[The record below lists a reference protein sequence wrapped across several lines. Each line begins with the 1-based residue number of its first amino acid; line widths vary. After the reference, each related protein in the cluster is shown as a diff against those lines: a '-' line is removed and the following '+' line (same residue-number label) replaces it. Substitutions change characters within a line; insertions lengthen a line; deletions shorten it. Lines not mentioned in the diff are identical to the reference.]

1 MQDPVLTLVS
11 RPAEPRGRA
20 GAPWWW
26 REQRPPRSSVVP
38 VVALGAFT
46 FVLLTAPQTTFPVL
60 ASLRIALLTAGLAI
74 AAHLVDRVARGQ
86 SVLALPRGTW
96 PAVLLGLWAIATA
109 PLSAWPGGSVDLF
122 LDLFVKSLLVL
133 WLIAGVVDTTRRL
146 RGLFWLLSA
155 LGVMLAVTALGNFAT
170 GKHLAGGA
178 PGLERIA
185 GFDAPLTAN
194 PNDLALVLNLLLP
207 LSLSLYHAHR
217 RPGVRVL
224 LLGVMALEVAGVVAT
239 FSRAG
244 FLTLLVVAVAH
255 VLSMLRG
262 ARRIWGAVGIAGALV
277 LVAVLPGGYG
287 QHLGTVTDISSDP
300 TGSAQERWTLMGAAL
315 RVVMA
320 HPVCGVGLGMNILAI
335 TDDVGGWRM
344 VHNVYLQVAADLGLV
359 GLALF
364 LALFLGCWRHLRTL
378 LRERAGL
385 GGARAGL
392 AHLAR
397 GIELSLLAFGV
408 AALFHPAA
416 YHFYV
421 FYVGGLAL
429 AARGIHDREVAHG

>member
-1 MQDPVLTLVS
+1 MQEPVLTAVS
-11 RPAEPRGRA
+11 RRGAPRARA
-20 GAPWWW
+20 GVPWWG
-26 REQRPPRSSVVP
+26 REERTPRSSAVP
-38 VVALGAFT
+38 VFALGAFT

-60 ASLRIALLTAGLAI
+60 ATLRIALLTAGFAI
-74 AAHLVDRVARGQ
+74 AAHLVDRLARGQ
-86 SVLALPRGTW
+86 SVLALPRGTL
-96 PAVLLGLWAIATA
+96 PALLLGLWAIATT
-109 PLSAWPGGSVDLF
+109 PISVWPGGSVELF
-122 LDLFVKSLLVL
+122 RDLFVKSLLVL

-146 RGLFWLLSA
+146 RGLFWLLSG
-155 LGVMLAVTALGNFAT
+155 LGAMLAVTALRNFAT
-170 GKHLAGGA
+170 GKHLEGGA

-207 LSLSLYHAHR
+207 LTLALFHAHKR
-217 RPGVRVL
+217 WSVRAL
-224 LLGVMALEVAGVVAT
+224 LLGVMGLEAAGIVAT

-255 VLSMLRG
+255 VLSTLRG
-262 ARRIWGAVGIAGALV
+262 ARRIWGAVGVAGALV
-277 LVAVLPGGYG
+277 LVAVLPGNYG

-315 RVVMA
+315 RVVVA
-320 HPVCGVGLGMNILAI
+320 HPVCGVGLGMNIIPI
-335 TDDVGGWRM
+335 TEDVGGWRM

-364 LALFLGCWRHLRTL
+364 LALFLGCWWRLRTL
-378 LRERAGL
+378 LRERAGR

-397 GIELSLLAFGV
+397 GLELSLLAFAV

-429 AARGIHDREVAHG
+429 AARGIHDREAAHG